1 MNRLL
6 VIFLFSISTLVSAR
20 PLDSLRLELKQ
31 GKKFIVYRVLKG
43 EKIEDIATKY
53 ETEESTLLSM
63 NPLIQTEVKPGQIIK
78 IPLNVD
84 KYGDVTVPEV
94 KPIEYLALPLAS
106 FLPPPSQK
114 QLPSKQLMTTTEAVP
129 AEVKMVQNTQVP
141 AALKPKSSEPVILG
155 EPVIVPKKEPE
166 TIDTREI
173 TENVTKEEQKEPTF
187 GCLKNGTKPTFRQ
200 LQTPKTVKQYSSFGK
215 KNDTVRVLIKD
226 KSTYDGI
233 HRDVEKLKKHNMN
246 KIRNFLR
253 TKRLYK
259 VGSTAPDDVL
269 REIYINVSLTGE
281 IENKG
286 SDTMLHNYLH
296 DTIAV

>member
-1 MNRLL
+1 M
-6 VIFLFSISTLVSAR
+6 SSK
-20 PLDSLRLELKQ
+20 E
-31 GKKFIVYRVLKG
+31 
-43 EKIEDIATKY
+43 
-53 ETEESTLLSM
+53 
-63 NPLIQTEVKPGQIIK
+63 IK
-78 IPLNVD
+78 IS
-84 KYGDVTVPEV
+84 PELFDRKKNKTLK
-94 KPIEYLALPLAS
+94 KPTG
-106 FLPPPSQK
+106 K
-114 QLPSKQLMTTTEAVP
+114 QLKRELLQRLSQGSDLIRELD
-129 AEVKMVQNTQVP
+129 
-141 AALKPKSSEPVILG
+141 AL
-155 EPVIVPKKEPE
+155 
-166 TIDTREI
+166 
-173 TENVTKEEQKEPTF
+173 TKEEEVTVKVDDVKEIEQKEQTEKKTEKEPAF

-200 LQTPKTVKQYSSFGK
+200 SLAPKTVKQYSSFGK

-233 HRDVEKLKKHNMN
+233 HRDIDKLRKHNMN

-286 SDTMLHNYLH
+286 SDTMIHNYLH

>member
-1 MNRLL
+1 MSSKEIKISPELFNRKNKTLKKPTGKQLKRELL
-6 VIFLFSISTLVSAR
+6 QRLSQGSDLIQE
-20 PLDSLRLELKQ
+20 LDALT
-31 GKKFIVYRVLKG
+31 KG
-43 EKIEDIATKY
+43 EVAEV
-53 ETEESTLLSM
+53 S
-63 NPLIQTEVKPGQIIK
+63 EVKE
-78 IPLNVD
+78 
-84 KYGDVTVPEV
+84 EV
-94 KPIEYLALPLAS
+94 K
-106 FLPPPSQK
+106 
-114 QLPSKQLMTTTEAVP
+114 
-129 AEVKMVQNTQVP
+129 EVK
-141 AALKPKSSEPVILG
+141 E
-155 EPVIVPKKEPE
+155 EKKEPA
-166 TIDTREI
+166 
-173 TENVTKEEQKEPTF
+173 F

-200 LQTPKTVKQYSSFGK
+200 TLTPKTIKQYSSFGK

-233 HRDVEKLKKHNMN
+233 HRDIDKLRKHNMN

>member
-1 MNRLL
+1 MSSKEIKISPELFDRKKNKTLKKPTGKQLKRELLQRL
-6 VIFLFSISTLVSAR
+6 S
-20 PLDSLRLELKQ
+20 Q
-31 GKKFIVYRVLKG
+31 GS
-43 EKIEDIATKY
+43 D
-53 ETEESTLLSM
+53 
-63 NPLIQTEVKPGQIIK
+63 LIQELDALTK
-78 IPLNVD
+78 
-84 KYGDVTVPEV
+84 GDVEEVTVKVEDV
-94 KPIEYLALPLAS
+94 REIE
-106 FLPPPSQK
+106 K
-114 QLPSKQLMTTTEAVP
+114 ETKVE
-129 AEVKMVQNTQVP
+129 
-141 AALKPKSSEPVILG
+141 
-155 EPVIVPKKEPE
+155 KEPA
-166 TIDTREI
+166 
-173 TENVTKEEQKEPTF
+173 F

-200 LQTPKTVKQYSSFGK
+200 TLAPKTIKQYSSFGK

-233 HRDVEKLKKHNMN
+233 HRDIDKLRKHNMN

-286 SDTMLHNYLH
+286 SDTMIHNYLH

>member
-1 MNRLL
+1 MSSKEIKISPELFDRKKNKTLKKPTGRQLKRELLQRLSQGSDL
-6 VIFLFSISTLVSAR
+6 IQE
-20 PLDSLRLELKQ
+20 LDALT
-31 GKKFIVYRVLKG
+31 KG
-43 EKIEDIATKY
+43 E
-53 ETEESTLLSM
+53 
-63 NPLIQTEVKPGQIIK
+63 EVK
-78 IPLNVD
+78 V
-84 KYGDVTVPEV
+84 EV
-94 KPIEYLALPLAS
+94 
-106 FLPPPSQK
+106 
-114 QLPSKQLMTTTEAVP
+114 EAVR
-129 AEVKMVQNTQVP
+129 EIE
-141 AALKPKSSEPVILG
+141 PKVEKT
-155 EPVIVPKKEPE
+155 EKEPA
-166 TIDTREI
+166 
-173 TENVTKEEQKEPTF
+173 F

-200 LQTPKTVKQYSSFGK
+200 SLAPKTVKQYSSFGK

-233 HRDVEKLKKHNMN
+233 HRDIDKLKKHNMN

>member
-1 MNRLL
+1 MSSKEIKISPELFDRKKNKTLKKPTGKQLKRELLQRLSQGSDL
-6 VIFLFSISTLVSAR
+6 IQE
-20 PLDSLRLELKQ
+20 LDALT
-31 GKKFIVYRVLKG
+31 KG
-43 EKIEDIATKY
+43 EVE
-53 ETEESTLLSM
+53 
-63 NPLIQTEVKPGQIIK
+63 EVK
-78 IPLNVD
+78 VD
-84 KYGDVTVPEV
+84 DVRE
-94 KPIEYLALPLAS
+94 IE
-106 FLPPPSQK
+106 
-114 QLPSKQLMTTTEAVP
+114 
-129 AEVKMVQNTQVP
+129 
-141 AALKPKSSEPVILG
+141 PKETKV
-155 EPVIVPKKEPE
+155 EKEPA
-166 TIDTREI
+166 
-173 TENVTKEEQKEPTF
+173 F

-200 LQTPKTVKQYSSFGK
+200 TLTPKTVKQYSSFGK

-233 HRDVEKLKKHNMN
+233 NRDIDRLKKHNMN

>member
-1 MNRLL
+1 MSSKEIKISPELFGSKKNKTLKKPTGKQLKKELLQRL
-6 VIFLFSISTLVSAR
+6 S
-20 PLDSLRLELKQ
+20 Q
-31 GKKFIVYRVLKG
+31 GS
-43 EKIEDIATKY
+43 D
-53 ETEESTLLSM
+53 
-63 NPLIQTEVKPGQIIK
+63 LIQE
-78 IPLNVD
+78 LD
-84 KYGDVTVPEV
+84 
-94 KPIEYLALPLAS
+94 ALT
-106 FLPPPSQK
+106 K
-114 QLPSKQLMTTTEAVP
+114 E
-129 AEVKMVQNTQVP
+129 
-141 AALKPKSSEPVILG
+141 
-155 EPVIVPKKEPE
+155 KEPE
-166 TIDTREI
+166 TLTDTEEI
-173 TENVTKEEQKEPTF
+173 ETKEIEKKEQKEPTF

-233 HRDVEKLKKHNMN
+233 NRDVEKLKKHSMN

-269 REIYINVSLTGE
+269 REIYVNVSLTGE

>member
-1 MNRLL
+1 MSSKEIKISPELFNRKQNKTLKKPTGKQLKRELL
-6 VIFLFSISTLVSAR
+6 QRLSQGSDLIQE
-20 PLDSLRLELKQ
+20 LDALT
-31 GKKFIVYRVLKG
+31 KG
-43 EKIEDIATKY
+43 EVSEVKVEVKEIEQPKEKY
-53 ETEESTLLSM
+53 E
-63 NPLIQTEVKPGQIIK
+63 
-78 IPLNVD
+78 
-84 KYGDVTVPEV
+84 
-94 KPIEYLALPLAS
+94 
-106 FLPPPSQK
+106 
-114 QLPSKQLMTTTEAVP
+114 
-129 AEVKMVQNTQVP
+129 
-141 AALKPKSSEPVILG
+141 
-155 EPVIVPKKEPE
+155 KEPA
-166 TIDTREI
+166 
-173 TENVTKEEQKEPTF
+173 F

-200 LQTPKTVKQYSSFGK
+200 TLTPKTVKQYSSFGK

-233 HRDVEKLKKHNMN
+233 HRDIDKLKKHSMN

>member
-1 MNRLL
+1 MSSKEIKISPELFDRKKNKTLKKPTGKQLKRELLQRLSQGSDL
-6 VIFLFSISTLVSAR
+6 IQE
-20 PLDSLRLELKQ
+20 LDALT
-31 GKKFIVYRVLKG
+31 KG
-43 EKIEDIATKY
+43 E
-53 ETEESTLLSM
+53 
-63 NPLIQTEVKPGQIIK
+63 EVKVE
-78 IPLNVD
+78 VD
-84 KYGDVTVPEV
+84 DVKEV
-94 KPIEYLALPLAS
+94 A
-106 FLPPPSQK
+106 QK
-114 QLPSKQLMTTTEAVP
+114 ETKVE
-129 AEVKMVQNTQVP
+129 
-141 AALKPKSSEPVILG
+141 
-155 EPVIVPKKEPE
+155 KEPA
-166 TIDTREI
+166 
-173 TENVTKEEQKEPTF
+173 F

-200 LQTPKTVKQYSSFGK
+200 SLAPKTVKQYSSFGK

-233 HRDVEKLKKHNMN
+233 HRDIDKLRKHNMN

>member
-1 MNRLL
+1 MSSKEIKISPELFDRKKNKTLKKPTGKQLKRELLQRL
-6 VIFLFSISTLVSAR
+6 S
-20 PLDSLRLELKQ
+20 Q
-31 GKKFIVYRVLKG
+31 GS
-43 EKIEDIATKY
+43 D
-53 ETEESTLLSM
+53 
-63 NPLIQTEVKPGQIIK
+63 LIQELDALTK
-78 IPLNVD
+78 
-84 KYGDVTVPEV
+84 GDVEEVTVKVEDV
-94 KPIEYLALPLAS
+94 REIE
-106 FLPPPSQK
+106 K
-114 QLPSKQLMTTTEAVP
+114 ETKVE
-129 AEVKMVQNTQVP
+129 
-141 AALKPKSSEPVILG
+141 
-155 EPVIVPKKEPE
+155 KEPA
-166 TIDTREI
+166 
-173 TENVTKEEQKEPTF
+173 F

-200 LQTPKTVKQYSSFGK
+200 TLAPKTIKQYSSFGK

-233 HRDVEKLKKHNMN
+233 HRDIDKLKKHNMN

-286 SDTMLHNYLH
+286 SDTMIHNYLH

>member
-1 MNRLL
+1 MSSKEIKISPELFDRKKNKTLNKPTGKQLKRELLQRL
-6 VIFLFSISTLVSAR
+6 S
-20 PLDSLRLELKQ
+20 Q
-31 GKKFIVYRVLKG
+31 GS
-43 EKIEDIATKY
+43 D
-53 ETEESTLLSM
+53 
-63 NPLIQTEVKPGQIIK
+63 LIQE
-78 IPLNVD
+78 LD
-84 KYGDVTVPEV
+84 
-94 KPIEYLALPLAS
+94 AL
-106 FLPPPSQK
+106 
-114 QLPSKQLMTTTEAVP
+114 
-129 AEVKMVQNTQVP
+129 
-141 AALKPKSSEPVILG
+141 
-155 EPVIVPKKEPE
+155 
-166 TIDTREI
+166 
-173 TENVTKEEQKEPTF
+173 TKEEVEEVKVEVEDVKEVSQKEKEKEPAF

-200 LQTPKTVKQYSSFGK
+200 SLAPKTVKQYSSFGK

-233 HRDVEKLKKHNMN
+233 HRDIDKLRKHNMN

-286 SDTMLHNYLH
+286 SDTMIHNYLH

>member
-1 MNRLL
+1 MSSKEIKISPELFDRKKNKTLKKPTGKQLKRELLQRLSQGSDL
-6 VIFLFSISTLVSAR
+6 IQE
-20 PLDSLRLELKQ
+20 LDALT
-31 GKKFIVYRVLKG
+31 KG
-43 EKIEDIATKY
+43 E
-53 ETEESTLLSM
+53 
-63 NPLIQTEVKPGQIIK
+63 EVKVE
-78 IPLNVD
+78 VD
-84 KYGDVTVPEV
+84 DVKEV
-94 KPIEYLALPLAS
+94 A
-106 FLPPPSQK
+106 QK
-114 QLPSKQLMTTTEAVP
+114 ETKVE
-129 AEVKMVQNTQVP
+129 
-141 AALKPKSSEPVILG
+141 
-155 EPVIVPKKEPE
+155 KEPA
-166 TIDTREI
+166 
-173 TENVTKEEQKEPTF
+173 F

-200 LQTPKTVKQYSSFGK
+200 TLAPKTVKQYSSFGK

-233 HRDVEKLKKHNMN
+233 HRDIDKLKKHNMN

>member
-1 MNRLL
+1 MSSKEIKISPDLFDRKKNKTLKKPTGKQLKKELLQRLSQGSDL
-6 VIFLFSISTLVSAR
+6 IQE
-20 PLDSLRLELKQ
+20 LDAL
-31 GKKFIVYRVLKG
+31 
-43 EKIEDIATKY
+43 TK
-53 ETEESTLLSM
+53 ETE
-63 NPLIQTEVKPGQIIK
+63 
-78 IPLNVD
+78 
-84 KYGDVTVPEV
+84 PEV
-94 KPIEYLALPLAS
+94 TEIE
-106 FLPPPSQK
+106 
-114 QLPSKQLMTTTEAVP
+114 T
-129 AEVKMVQNTQVP
+129 
-141 AALKPKSSEPVILG
+141 
-155 EPVIVPKKEPE
+155 
-166 TIDTREI
+166 
-173 TENVTKEEQKEPTF
+173 VTKEIEEKKEKKEPTF

-233 HRDVEKLKKHNMN
+233 NRDVEKLKKHSIN

-259 VGSTAPDDVL
+259 VGSTAPDYVL

>member
-1 MNRLL
+1 MSSKEIKISPELFNRKNKTLKKPTGKQLKRELL
-6 VIFLFSISTLVSAR
+6 Q
-20 PLDSLRLELKQ
+20 RLSQ
-31 GKKFIVYRVLKG
+31 GS
-43 EKIEDIATKY
+43 D
-53 ETEESTLLSM
+53 
-63 NPLIQTEVKPGQIIK
+63 LIQE
-78 IPLNVD
+78 LD
-84 KYGDVTVPEV
+84 
-94 KPIEYLALPLAS
+94 AL
-106 FLPPPSQK
+106 
-114 QLPSKQLMTTTEAVP
+114 
-129 AEVKMVQNTQVP
+129 
-141 AALKPKSSEPVILG
+141 
-155 EPVIVPKKEPE
+155 
-166 TIDTREI
+166 
-173 TENVTKEEQKEPTF
+173 TKEEKVEVSEAKEEVKEVNEEKEKKPEPVF

-200 LQTPKTVKQYSSFGK
+200 TLAPKTVKQYSSFGK

-233 HRDVEKLKKHNMN
+233 HRDIDKLKKHNMN

>member
-1 MNRLL
+1 MSSKEIKISPELFNRKNKTLKKPTGRQLKRELL
-6 VIFLFSISTLVSAR
+6 QRLSQGSDLIQE
-20 PLDSLRLELKQ
+20 LDALT
-31 GKKFIVYRVLKG
+31 KG
-43 EKIEDIATKY
+43 EVEEVKVEVDDVKEVAQKEKY
-53 ETEESTLLSM
+53 E
-63 NPLIQTEVKPGQIIK
+63 
-78 IPLNVD
+78 
-84 KYGDVTVPEV
+84 
-94 KPIEYLALPLAS
+94 
-106 FLPPPSQK
+106 
-114 QLPSKQLMTTTEAVP
+114 
-129 AEVKMVQNTQVP
+129 
-141 AALKPKSSEPVILG
+141 
-155 EPVIVPKKEPE
+155 KEPA
-166 TIDTREI
+166 
-173 TENVTKEEQKEPTF
+173 F

-200 LQTPKTVKQYSSFGK
+200 TLAPKTVKQYSSFGK

-233 HRDVEKLKKHNMN
+233 HRDIDKLKKHNMN

>member
-1 MNRLL
+1 MSSKEIKISPELFDRKKNKTLKKPTGKQLKKELLHRL
-6 VIFLFSISTLVSAR
+6 S
-20 PLDSLRLELKQ
+20 Q
-31 GKKFIVYRVLKG
+31 GS
-43 EKIEDIATKY
+43 D
-53 ETEESTLLSM
+53 
-63 NPLIQTEVKPGQIIK
+63 LIQE
-78 IPLNVD
+78 LD
-84 KYGDVTVPEV
+84 
-94 KPIEYLALPLAS
+94 ALT
-106 FLPPPSQK
+106 K
-114 QLPSKQLMTTTEAVP
+114 E
-129 AEVKMVQNTQVP
+129 
-141 AALKPKSSEPVILG
+141 
-155 EPVIVPKKEPE
+155 KEPE
-166 TIDTREI
+166 TLIDTREI
-173 TENVTKEEQKEPTF
+173 TENVTKKEEQKEPTF

>member
-1 MNRLL
+1 MSSKEIKISPELFDRKKNKTLKKPTGKQLKKELLQRL
-6 VIFLFSISTLVSAR
+6 S
-20 PLDSLRLELKQ
+20 Q
-31 GKKFIVYRVLKG
+31 GS
-43 EKIEDIATKY
+43 D
-53 ETEESTLLSM
+53 
-63 NPLIQTEVKPGQIIK
+63 LIQE
-78 IPLNVD
+78 LD
-84 KYGDVTVPEV
+84 
-94 KPIEYLALPLAS
+94 ALT
-106 FLPPPSQK
+106 K
-114 QLPSKQLMTTTEAVP
+114 E
-129 AEVKMVQNTQVP
+129 
-141 AALKPKSSEPVILG
+141 
-155 EPVIVPKKEPE
+155 KEPE
-166 TIDTREI
+166 TLIDTREI
-173 TENVTKEEQKEPTF
+173 TENVKKEEQKEPTF

>member
-1 MNRLL
+1 MSSKEIKISPELFDRKKNKTLKKPTGKQLKRELLQRLSQGSDL
-6 VIFLFSISTLVSAR
+6 IQE
-20 PLDSLRLELKQ
+20 LDALT
-31 GKKFIVYRVLKG
+31 KG
-43 EKIEDIATKY
+43 E
-53 ETEESTLLSM
+53 
-63 NPLIQTEVKPGQIIK
+63 EVK
-78 IPLNVD
+78 V
-84 KYGDVTVPEV
+84 EV
-94 KPIEYLALPLAS
+94 KEEVREIE
-106 FLPPPSQK
+106 K
-114 QLPSKQLMTTTEAVP
+114 EAKV
-129 AEVKMVQNTQVP
+129 E
-141 AALKPKSSEPVILG
+141 
-155 EPVIVPKKEPE
+155 KEPA
-166 TIDTREI
+166 
-173 TENVTKEEQKEPTF
+173 F

-200 LQTPKTVKQYSSFGK
+200 TLTPKTVKQYSSFGK

-233 HRDVEKLKKHNMN
+233 HRDIDKLKKHNMN

>member
-1 MNRLL
+1 MSSKEIRISPELFDRKKNKTLKKPTGKQLKKELLHRL
-6 VIFLFSISTLVSAR
+6 S
-20 PLDSLRLELKQ
+20 Q
-31 GKKFIVYRVLKG
+31 GS
-43 EKIEDIATKY
+43 D
-53 ETEESTLLSM
+53 
-63 NPLIQTEVKPGQIIK
+63 LIQE
-78 IPLNVD
+78 LD
-84 KYGDVTVPEV
+84 
-94 KPIEYLALPLAS
+94 AL
-106 FLPPPSQK
+106 
-114 QLPSKQLMTTTEAVP
+114 T
-129 AEVKMVQNTQVP
+129 
-141 AALKPKSSEPVILG
+141 
-155 EPVIVPKKEPE
+155 KEPE
-166 TIDTREI
+166 TFIDTQEI
-173 TENVTKEEQKEPTF
+173 ETKETKEIKEIKDEKEPTF

>member
-1 MNRLL
+1 MSSKEIKISPELFNRKQNKTLKKPTGKQLKRELL
-6 VIFLFSISTLVSAR
+6 Q
-20 PLDSLRLELKQ
+20 RLSQ
-31 GKKFIVYRVLKG
+31 GS
-43 EKIEDIATKY
+43 D
-53 ETEESTLLSM
+53 
-63 NPLIQTEVKPGQIIK
+63 LIQELDALTK
-78 IPLNVD
+78 
-84 KYGDVTVPEV
+84 GDVE
-94 KPIEYLALPLAS
+94 
-106 FLPPPSQK
+106 
-114 QLPSKQLMTTTEAVP
+114 
-129 AEVKMVQNTQVP
+129 EVKMEVEDVKEIEKETKVD
-141 AALKPKSSEPVILG
+141 
-155 EPVIVPKKEPE
+155 KEPA
-166 TIDTREI
+166 
-173 TENVTKEEQKEPTF
+173 F

-200 LQTPKTVKQYSSFGK
+200 TLAPKTVKQYSSFGK

-233 HRDVEKLKKHNMN
+233 HRDIDKLKKHNMN

-286 SDTMLHNYLH
+286 SDTMIHNYLH

>member
-1 MNRLL
+1 MSSKEIKISPELFDRKKNKTLKKPTGKQLKRELLQRLSQGSDL
-6 VIFLFSISTLVSAR
+6 IQE
-20 PLDSLRLELKQ
+20 LDALT
-31 GKKFIVYRVLKG
+31 KG
-43 EKIEDIATKY
+43 E
-53 ETEESTLLSM
+53 
-63 NPLIQTEVKPGQIIK
+63 EVK
-78 IPLNVD
+78 V
-84 KYGDVTVPEV
+84 EV
-94 KPIEYLALPLAS
+94 
-106 FLPPPSQK
+106 
-114 QLPSKQLMTTTEAVP
+114 EAVR
-129 AEVKMVQNTQVP
+129 EIE
-141 AALKPKSSEPVILG
+141 PKVEKT
-155 EPVIVPKKEPE
+155 EKEPA
-166 TIDTREI
+166 
-173 TENVTKEEQKEPTF
+173 F

-200 LQTPKTVKQYSSFGK
+200 TLTPKTVKQYSSFGK

-233 HRDVEKLKKHNMN
+233 HRDIDKLKKHNMN

-286 SDTMLHNYLH
+286 SDTMIHNYLH

>member
-1 MNRLL
+1 MSSKEIRISPELFDRKKNKTLKKPTGKQLKRELLQRLSQGSDLIQELDALTKEPDSEKDEMN
-6 VIFLFSISTLVSAR
+6 I
-20 PLDSLRLELKQ
+20 
-31 GKKFIVYRVLKG
+31 
-43 EKIEDIATKY
+43 
-53 ETEESTLLSM
+53 ETE
-63 NPLIQTEVKPGQIIK
+63 IK
-78 IPLNVD
+78 
-84 KYGDVTVPEV
+84 E
-94 KPIEYLALPLAS
+94 
-106 FLPPPSQK
+106 
-114 QLPSKQLMTTTEAVP
+114 
-129 AEVKMVQNTQVP
+129 
-141 AALKPKSSEPVILG
+141 
-155 EPVIVPKKEPE
+155 
-166 TIDTREI
+166 
-173 TENVTKEEQKEPTF
+173 TKEIKEKNEKEPTF

-233 HRDVEKLKKHNMN
+233 NRDIDKLKKHSMN

-259 VGSTAPDDVL
+259 VGSSAPDDVL
-269 REIYINVSLTGE
+269 REIYVNVSLTGE

>member
-1 MNRLL
+1 MSSKEIKISPELFDRKKNKTLKKPTGKQLKKELLQRL
-6 VIFLFSISTLVSAR
+6 S
-20 PLDSLRLELKQ
+20 Q
-31 GKKFIVYRVLKG
+31 GS
-43 EKIEDIATKY
+43 D
-53 ETEESTLLSM
+53 
-63 NPLIQTEVKPGQIIK
+63 LIQELDALTKP
-78 IPLNVD
+78 D
-84 KYGDVTVPEV
+84 
-94 KPIEYLALPLAS
+94 
-106 FLPPPSQK
+106 
-114 QLPSKQLMTTTEAVP
+114 
-129 AEVKMVQNTQVP
+129 
-141 AALKPKSSEPVILG
+141 
-155 EPVIVPKKEPE
+155 
-166 TIDTREI
+166 
-173 TENVTKEEQKEPTF
+173 TKEEINIETETEKETKEIKEKRDEKEPTF

-233 HRDVEKLKKHNMN
+233 NKDVEKLKKHNMN